1 MPMKHQMR
9 KEHLKLTIN
18 VSDEKD
24 RGVGGRNDEPQE
36 DVDLDWWSKAGCKGK
51 DGEGDWRQE
60 ERPLAAESGNVKVE

>member
-36 DVDLDWWSKAGCKGK
+36 DVDLD
-51 DGEGDWRQE
+51 
-60 ERPLAAESGNVKVE
+60 